1 MYAVVNYLLNEVLT
15 MTLNN
20 RELSVLFTLLCYMI
34 RNNELLTDDELALYH
49 RFLNEGWTDTVNKK
63 RDLMKELNNV
73 SA

>member
-1 MYAVVNYLLNEVLT
+1 MI
-15 MTLNN
+15 LNN

-49 RFLNEGWTDTVNKK
+49 RFLNEGWTDTVNQK

>member
-1 MYAVVNYLLNEVLT
+1 

>member
-1 MYAVVNYLLNEVLT
+1 MI
-15 MTLNN
+15 LNN

-49 RFLNEGWTDTVNKK
+49 RFLNEGWTDTVNQK
-63 RDLMKELNNV
+63 RDLMKELSNV

>member
-1 MYAVVNYLLNEVLT
+1 

-20 RELSVLFTLLCYMI
+20 RELSILFTLLCYMI

-49 RFLNEGWTDTVNKK
+49 RFINDGWTDVVNQK
-63 RDLMKELNNV
+63 RDLMKELTNV

>member
-1 MYAVVNYLLNEVLT
+1 MI
-15 MTLNN
+15 LNN

-49 RFLNEGWTDTVNKK
+49 RFINEGWTDTVNQK
-63 RDLMKELNNV
+63 RDLIKELSNV

>member
-1 MYAVVNYLLNEVLT
+1 

-49 RFLNEGWTDTVNKK
+49 RFLNEGWSDTVNQK
-63 RDLMKELNNV
+63 RDLMKELTN
-73 SA
+73 A

>member
-1 MYAVVNYLLNEVLT
+1 MI
-15 MTLNN
+15 LNN

-63 RDLMKELNNV
+63 RDLMKELSNV
-73 SA
+73 

>member
-1 MYAVVNYLLNEVLT
+1 

-34 RNNELLTDDELALYH
+34 RNNELLTDDELALYR
-49 RFLNEGWTDTVNKK
+49 RFLNEGWTDTVNQK
-63 RDLMKELNNV
+63 RELMKELSNV

>member
-1 MYAVVNYLLNEVLT
+1 MI
-15 MTLNN
+15 LNN

-49 RFLNEGWTDTVNKK
+49 RFLNEGWTDTVNQK
-63 RDLMKELNNV
+63 RDLMKELTYV

>member
-1 MYAVVNYLLNEVLT
+1 

-63 RDLMKELNNV
+63 RDLMKELSNV
-73 SA
+73 

>member
-1 MYAVVNYLLNEVLT
+1 

-49 RFLNEGWTDTVNKK
+49 RFLNEGWADTVNQK
-63 RDLMKELNNV
+63 RDLMEELSNV

>member
-1 MYAVVNYLLNEVLT
+1 

-20 RELSVLFTLLCYMI
+20 RELSVLFPMLCYMI

-49 RFLNEGWTDTVNKK
+49 RFLNEGWVDTLNQK
-63 RDLMKELNNV
+63 RDLIEELSNV